1 MADVKSVDEGAE
13 LPEKRKL
20 DPPGPITESIKVN
33 NDESGSNKKPKI
45 EVPSEKNGC
54 PISPP
59 AAENAA
65 EPDEHCAAA
74 EEGDEENDDEEED
87 DYNAEEDEEGDEDVT
102 EEPKIVDRKGKG
114 IMIDDKGKGK
124 MLEDSEDDDSDDD
137 DGSSD
142 DSDSD
147 FSDGLDES
155 DLEDDPLAE
164 VDLDNILPSRTR
176 RRQVQSGVRIGGN
189 PNRGNDV

>member
-1 MADVKSVDEGAE
+1 MADVKPVGEGAE

-20 DPPGPITESIKVN
+20 DIPSPVSKSLEVN
-33 NDESGSNKKPKI
+33 NDESNSNKRPKT
-45 EVPSEKNGC
+45 EVPSRKNGS
-54 PISPP
+54 ISP
-59 AAENAA
+59 
-65 EPDEHCAAA
+65 A
-74 EEGDEENDDEEED
+74 EEPE
-87 DYNAEEDEEGDEDVT
+87 EEDEENGSDEDGDEDIP

-137 DGSSD
+137 DSSSD

-155 DLEDDPLAE
+155 DWEDDPLAE

-176 RRQVQSGVRIGGN
+176 RPQAQSGVRIGGF
-189 PNRGNDV
+189 PDKGNNV